1 MIGWEAL
8 LTLQLYESDGGVL
21 EQPAAGLLADYI
33 DRMDAAAL
41 LEAMRRIS
49 ERLRQMTGS
58 VEKECLEWEPEKI
71 VITEDLRILIPGR
84 YDMEIRMTPLVK
96 TVFLLFL
103 SHPEGIR
110 FRELGLYRDE
120 MLRFYMLISRRGDR
134 AKMEKSIDRLTD
146 PQDNSI
152 NEKVS
157 VLTET
162 LSRYFPGPHGLPYSV
177 SGAAGTAKRIPIDRY
192 YVEWLGTAPGTGAE

>member
-1 MIGWEAL
+1 MIGWEAF
-8 LTLQLYESDGGVL
+8 LTLRYYEGDSGVL
-21 EQPAAGLLADYI
+21 EEPAAGLLAEYI
-33 DRMDAAAL
+33 DRMDAASL

-58 VEKECLEWEPEKI
+58 TEEECESWVPEKI
-71 VITEDLRILIPGR
+71 VITEDYRILIPGR
-84 YDMEIRMTPLVK
+84 YDMEIRMRPLVK

-103 SHPEGIR
+103 NHPEGIR

-120 MLRFYMLISRRGDR
+120 MMKYYLGISRRGD
-134 AKMEKSIDRLTD
+134 AESLSKSIDRLID
-146 PQDNSI
+146 PDDNSI

-162 LSRYFPGPHGLPYSV
+162 LSRYFPGPSAIPYSV
-177 SGAAGTAKRIPIDRY
+177 TGAAGTPKRIALDRY
-192 YVEWLGTAPGTGAE
+192 YVEWSNGTKKGRP

>member
-8 LTLQLYESDGGVL
+8 STLWLYDCDRGFL
-21 EQPAAGLLADYI
+21 EEAAAGLLADYI
-33 DRMDAAAL
+33 DRMDAASL

-58 VEKECLEWEPEKI
+58 AEPESGPWEPEKI
-71 VITEDLRILIPGR
+71 VVTEDYRILIPGR
-84 YDMEIRMTPLVK
+84 YDMEIRMRPLVK

-103 SHPEGIR
+103 AHPEGIR

-120 MLRFYMLISRRGDR
+120 MLRLYMGISRRGDTEEL
-134 AKMEKSIDRLTD
+134 EKSIDRLIN
-146 PQDNSI
+146 PADNSI

-157 VLTET
+157 VLAET
-162 LSRYFPGPHGLPYSV
+162 LSRYFEGPAVQPYSV
-177 SGAAGTAKRIPIDRY
+177 TGAAGTPKRISLDRC
-192 YVEWLGTAPGTGAE
+192 YVEWKKPTD